1 MTLDF
6 VIKEFNSQNT
16 FYIFKFFAEFPPLGE
31 ACPDHCIKLHLSIGS
46 FVPTKGGKGRG
57 YSEKYKLGRV
67 VPEAQNLMCT

>member
-16 FYIFKFFAEFPPLGE
+16 FHILQIFAEFPPLGE
-31 ACPDHCIKLHLSIGS
+31 ACPTIVLNCIYELEDFI
-46 FVPTKGGKGRG
+46 PTKEGKDRG
-57 YSEKYKLGRV
+57 YNEKYKLGRV